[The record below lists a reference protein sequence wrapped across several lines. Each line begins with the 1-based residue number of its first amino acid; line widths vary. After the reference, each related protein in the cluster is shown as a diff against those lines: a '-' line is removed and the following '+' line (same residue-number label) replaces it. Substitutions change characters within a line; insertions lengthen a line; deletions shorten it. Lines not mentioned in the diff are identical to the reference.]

1 MPPSKTTLTRLKVLL
16 FILGLLPLLRLLWL
30 GFNDD
35 LGANPVEFIEHSTGT
50 WALVSLL
57 LSLTITPAKQLLG
70 WPWLLLYRRMLGL
83 YMFFYACLHFLTYL
97 WLDHWFDWSEIISD
111 ISKHPYVLVGFT
123 ALMLSLPLALTSN
136 QYMMRKLKRRWKTLH
151 QLVYPIAI
159 LVILHYWWLVKQ
171 DITEPALYALALALL
186 LLTRIY
192 FKVNTKLNP

>member
-1 MPPSKTTLTRLKVLL
+1 MPPSKSTLSRLKVLL

-57 LSLTITPAKQLLG
+57 LSLAISPLKQMLG
-70 WPWLLLYRRMLGL
+70 WSWLLLYRRMLGL
-83 YMFFYACLHFLTYL
+83 YMFFYACLHFLSYL
-97 WLDHWFDWSEIISD
+97 WLDHWFDWAEIIHD
-111 ISKHPYVLVGFT
+111 ISEHPYVLVGFT
-123 ALMLSLPLALTSN
+123 ALVLSLPLALTSN
-136 QYMMRKLKRRWKTLH
+136 QYMVRKLKRRWKTLH

-171 DITEPALYALALALL
+171 DITQPALYALVLALL
-186 LLTRIY
+186 LLARIY
-192 FKVNTKLNP
+192 YKFGIKAQP